1 MRGEL
6 RNAAE
11 PELATLDL
19 SLRTKVCRCNKLLM
33 FQPDSV
39 WAAKELH
46 GTYKR
51 QDNHQRRS
59 YKARPGPKAMRAIML
74 HVPIK
79 MMDAVH

>member
-19 SLRTKVCRCNKLLM
+19 SLRTQVCHCYKLLM
-33 FQPDSV
+33 SQSDSV

-51 QDNHQRRS
+51 EDNHQRRS
-59 YKARPGPKAMRAIML
+59 Y
-74 HVPIK
+74 
-79 MMDAVH
+79 